1 MSCPEYSNQFGL
13 TQYDGQCAF
22 FEGVFRGRA
31 CTNNPGLAPPVSLQG
46 ECTLIPTL

>member
-22 FEGVFRGRA
+22 FVGVL
-31 CTNNPGLAPPVSLQG
+31 LAPTTQDLHHQFPCRVNAH
-46 ECTLIPTL
+46 